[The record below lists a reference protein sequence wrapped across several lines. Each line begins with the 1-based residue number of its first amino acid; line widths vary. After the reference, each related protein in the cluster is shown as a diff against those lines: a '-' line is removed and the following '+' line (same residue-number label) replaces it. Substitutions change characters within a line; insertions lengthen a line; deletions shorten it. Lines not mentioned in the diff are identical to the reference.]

1 LSISDETHSEAT
13 EQANDFERWLPA
25 AFAEAGAF
33 TALVVLVAIRETSVT
48 PLCSTYFNVIGDEVA
63 WADIV
68 LMMAGSGADWDGVA
82 FFPAMRPEGGPLDNP
97 AARLRLRA
105 LEARLAEDRL
115 TLKEGRFF
123 DRWGRRLTI
132 EEATQ

>member
-1 LSISDETHSEAT
+1 LSISDETHSKTT
-13 EQANDFERWLPA
+13 EQATDFERWLPA

-33 TALVVLVAIRETSVT
+33 TALVVLVAIRESSVT

-97 AARLRLRA
+97 AARLRLRTI
-105 LEARLAEDRL
+105 EARILEDRL
-115 TLKEGRFF
+115 TLNEGRFF
-123 DRWGRRLTI
+123 DRFGRWLEI
-132 EEATQ
+132 GEAAS